1 LSTTCRPGDTPGL
14 YCYNIDMDEQNPF
27 FRLEKATLNDLGQ
40 LSEMEKICFPIDA
53 WPLLERIGALVLP
66 GCVRIK
72 AVYVDKMIGFVGGD
86 IRRFSGTGW
95 ISTISVLP
103 EFRRMGVGEALL
115 KAAEQEMG
123 MPKVKLAVRKSNHNA
138 QNLYLKNGYTRI
150 ETWAH
155 YYEGGEDAVVMLKNV
170 QPGEA

>member
-1 LSTTCRPGDTPGL
+1 
-14 YCYNIDMDEQNPF
+14 MEEQSPF
-27 FRLEKATLNDLGQ
+27 FRLEKATLSDLSQ

-72 AVYVDKMIGFVGGD
+72 AVYIDKMSGFVGGD
-86 IRRFSGTGW
+86 IRRLSGTGW

-115 KAAEQEMG
+115 KAAAQEMG
-123 MPKVKLAVRKSNHNA
+123 MPKVKLAVRKSNLNA

-150 ETWAH
+150 ETWPH
-155 YYEGGEDAVVMLKNV
+155 YYEGGEDAVVMVKNV
-170 QPGEA
+170 QIGKA

>member
-1 LSTTCRPGDTPGL
+1 LQAGRHTRPAIV
-14 YCYNIDMDEQNPF
+14 YNCDMEKHTPF
-27 FRLEKATLNDLGQ
+27 FNLEKATLSDLNQ

-53 WPLLERIGALVLP
+53 WPLLERIGALILP

-72 AVYVDKMIGFVGGD
+72 AVYIDKMIGFIGGD

-103 EFRRMGVGEALL
+103 EYRRMGVGGALL

-123 MPKVKLAVRKSNHNA
+123 MPKVKLAVRKSNLDA
-138 QNLYLKNGYTRI
+138 QKLYLKNGYNKI
-150 ETWAH
+150 ETWPN
-155 YYEGGEDAVVMLKNV
+155 YYQGGEDAVVMLKNV
-170 QPGEA
+170 QIGNA